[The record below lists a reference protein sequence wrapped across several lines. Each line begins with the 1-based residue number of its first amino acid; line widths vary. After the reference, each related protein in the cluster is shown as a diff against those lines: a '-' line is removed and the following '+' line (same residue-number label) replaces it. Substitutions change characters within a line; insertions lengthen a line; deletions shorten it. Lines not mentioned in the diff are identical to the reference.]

1 MESFIFM
8 AKIHQAKRIILLL
21 VYAKKNQ
28 KFNLV
33 DICQYT
39 IPLVEWGKKSCMIQ
53 LIKILES
60 AYFSAFTPDRLLS
73 KYNLINLKEAYTEI
87 HNPTSEQ
94 NYMVALESVQVQNLI
109 PLIAINEYNKKF
121 YNMIKC

>member
-1 MESFIFM
+1 MHDSI
-8 AKIHQAKRIILLL
+8 
-21 VYAKKNQ
+21 N
-28 KFNLV
+28 
-33 DICQYT
+33 
-39 IPLVEWGKKSCMIQ
+39 
-53 LIKILES
+53 KILES

-109 PLIAINEYNKKF
+109 PLIAINEYNKKVF
-121 YNMIKC
+121 IKVIKTLQYNNLSELKYEYEKLLPFSLTSEQKKSNL